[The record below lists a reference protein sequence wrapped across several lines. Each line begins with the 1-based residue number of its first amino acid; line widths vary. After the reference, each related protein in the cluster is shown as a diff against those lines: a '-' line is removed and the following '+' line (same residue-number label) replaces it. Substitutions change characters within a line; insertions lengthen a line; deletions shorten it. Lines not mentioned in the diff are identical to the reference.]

1 MAVKFNLV
9 SVSQADEMA
18 RPPPSAIPLGSV
30 PHWQCSAAA
39 APAGIPGGDSS
50 LSCQCSHRDTVCNLT
65 RSRLGTLAVAR
76 APAGSLSAAP
86 AGSLAAPA
94 AQCRARAAFVVR
106 LSGLVELECPGM
118 PVTRTMGLCM
128 ITKAEGPGVGL
139 DVRSMC
145 RTAVAAYWL
154 FRVSRSL
161 AKANLRRGRVS

>member
-1 MAVKFNLV
+1 
-9 SVSQADEMA
+9 MA

-30 PHWQCSAAA
+30 PHWQCSFAA
-39 APAGIPGGDSS
+39 APAGIPAGGDSS
-50 LSCQCSHRDTVCNLT
+50 LSCQCSHTVPVCNLT
-65 RSRLGTLAVAR
+65 RSRLCTLAVAR

-106 LSGLVELECPGM
+106 LSGLVECPGLYTGPGM
-118 PVTRTMGLCM
+118 TMGLCM
-128 ITKAEGPGVGL
+128 ITKAEGPGAGL

-145 RTAVAAYWL
+145 RTAVAANWL